1 MTGTIKYAIADDHK
15 IFRQG
20 LKFALAIDTKLRL
33 VCEAENGRELL
44 ESIKHYKPDV
54 VLLDLKMPEMDGLE
68 ATKLIH
74 SAYRK
79 VKILILTSYS
89 DEHFIMHL
97 LESGANGYLLK
108 NADPE
113 EIKKA
118 IHTVFEHDYYFNNIV
133 SNTMLK
139 SITKKNKAS
148 FKFNEGITLNE
159 RETEVLT
166 LLCQELTN
174 AEIAEKLFLSAR
186 TVEGLRQTLIGKI
199 GVRNTVGLVIYA
211 LRNNMI

>member
-1 MTGTIKYAIADDHK
+1 MTGIIKYAIADDHK

-20 LKFALAIDTKLRL
+20 LKFALGIDTKLRL

-44 ESIKHYKPDV
+44 ESIKQHKPDV

-68 ATKLIH
+68 ATKQIH

-133 SNTMLK
+133 SYTMLK
-139 SITKKNKAS
+139 SYT
-148 FKFNEGITLNE
+148 
-159 RETEVLT
+159 
-166 LLCQELTN
+166 
-174 AEIAEKLFLSAR
+174 
-186 TVEGLRQTLIGKI
+186 
-199 GVRNTVGLVIYA
+199 
-211 LRNNMI
+211 